1 MKSTLRNEL
10 TYPLMKKKVTIL
22 RGLPSTGKSTYAEAY
37 PNAVVC
43 SADDYFMVDGKY
55 EFVGWKVPIS
65 HQWCFGKFIDA
76 MTHRHIGAVN
86 PVGQAEHIIVDNTN
100 TMKWEYQ
107 NYIKLALLMDYEFEI
122 LNFNQDWTDQEL
134 ADRNKHGVPA
144 EGINRMRTRW
154 EDDAREKFM

>member
-1 MKSTLRNEL
+1 
-10 TYPLMKKKVTIL
+10 
-22 RGLPSTGKSTYAEAY
+22 
-37 PNAVVC
+37 
-43 SADDYFMVDGKY
+43 MVDGKY
-55 EFVGWKVPIS
+55 KFVGWKVPIS

-76 MTHRHIGAVN
+76 MN

-107 NYIKLALLMDYEFEI
+107 NYIKLALLMNYEVEI

-144 EGINRMRTRW
+144 EPNEDKMGRRFTR
-154 EDDAREKFM
+154 EIHVGVA